1 MLMKLNAIGI
11 GCALVT
17 LTFLACNNNAPSN
30 TAGNSPAAT
39 NSAGANST
47 AANPELASARVMF
60 EKNCAGC
67 HGPKAE
73 GGTAKVNDKQ
83 IKVPS
88 LKSERAMKHDDKRL
102 TETIAQG
109 EEEMPAFKDKIKA
122 QEIADLVKLIRTDFQ
137 GK

>member
-1 MLMKLNAIGI
+1 MKLIAIGI

-30 TAGNSPAAT
+30 VAGKSPATT

-47 AANPELASARVMF
+47 APNPELASARIHY

-73 GGTAKVNDKQ
+73 GGTAKVNNKQ

-88 LKSERAMKHDDKRL
+88 LKSDRAMKHDDQRL
-102 TETIAQG
+102 TETITNG
-109 EEEMPAFKDKIKA
+109 EEEMPAFKDKL
-122 QEIADLVKLIRTDFQ
+122 QGQDIADLVKLIRKDFQ

>member
-1 MLMKLNAIGI
+1 MLMKLIAIGI

-30 TAGNSPAAT
+30 TTGNSPAAT
-39 NSAGANST
+39 NSAGANS
-47 AANPELASARVMF
+47 AAPNPELASARIYY

>member
-1 MLMKLNAIGI
+1 MLMKPIAIGI
-11 GCALVT
+11 GCALIT

-30 TAGNSPAAT
+30 TTGNSPAAT
-39 NSAGANST
+39 NAAGANS
-47 AANPELASARVMF
+47 AVANPELASARIHY

-73 GGTAKVNDKQ
+73 GGTAKVNEKQ

-88 LKSERAMKHDDKRL
+88 LKSDRAIKHDDKRL
-102 TETIAQG
+102 TETITNG
-109 EEEMPAFKDKIKA
+109 DEEMPAFKDKLKT
-122 QEIADLVKLIRTDFQ
+122 QDIADLVKLIRTDFQ

>member
-1 MLMKLNAIGI
+1 MKLIAIGI

-30 TAGNSPAAT
+30 TAASDPAAT

-47 AANPELASARVMF
+47 APNPELASARTNY
-60 EKNCAGC
+60 EKNCTGC

-73 GGTAKVNDKQ
+73 GGTAKVNNKQ

-88 LKSERAMKHDDKRL
+88 LKSDRAMKHDDQRL
-102 TETIAQG
+102 TETITNG
-109 EEEMPAFKDKIKA
+109 EEEMPSFKDKLKA
-122 QEIADLVKLIRTDFQ
+122 QDIADLVKLIRKDFQ